1 MKTEFNRV
9 CQFKISLKGIRPSI
23 WREIQIPENYTFW
36 DFHVAIQDA
45 MGWEDYHLHEFELLK
60 PSTVSK
66 VNIGIPDDDFGR
78 RVLAGWTQKIADYFS
93 LKKRTANY
101 LYDFGDC
108 WKHQIEFQK
117 TIPKKRGIVYPVCT
131 NGKRACPPEDSGG
144 IGRYEELLGI
154 IKNPAHEEYE
164 EMVEWLGGEFDP
176 EYFEAK
182 KVRFDDPDSRRQ
194 IAFG

>member
-1 MKTEFNRV
+1 VKTEFNQV
-9 CQFKISLKGIRPSI
+9 CQFKISLKGIRSPI

-60 PSTVSK
+60 PSTGSK

-93 LKKRTANY
+93 LEKRTANY

-108 WKHQIEFQK
+108 WKHQIELQK
-117 TIPKKRGIVYPVCT
+117 IIPKKRGIVYPVCT

-144 IGRYEELLGI
+144 IGRYEELLKI
-154 IKNPAHEEYE
+154 IKDPAHEEYE
-164 EMVEWLGGEFDP
+164 EMMEWLGGEFDP

-194 IAFG
+194 IAFS

>member
-1 MKTEFNRV
+1 MKTEFNQV
-9 CQFKISLKGIRPSI
+9 CQFKISLEGTRPPI
-23 WREIQIPENYTFW
+23 WREIQIPESYTFW

-60 PSTVSK
+60 PSTGSK

-78 RVLAGWTQKIADYFS
+78 RILAGWTQKIADYFS
-93 LKKRTANY
+93 LEKRTANY

-108 WKHQIEFQK
+108 WKHQIELQK
-117 TIPKKRGIVYPVCT
+117 IILKKRGIVYPVCT

-164 EMVEWLGGEFDP
+164 EMLEWLGGEFDP
-176 EYFEAK
+176 EYFKAK
-182 KVRFDDPDSRRQ
+182 KVHFDDPDSRRQ

>member
-1 MKTEFNRV
+1 MKTEFNQV
-9 CQFKISLKGIRPSI
+9 YQFKISLKGIGPPI

-60 PSTVSK
+60 PSTGSK
-66 VNIGIPDDDFGR
+66 VNIAIPDDDFGR
-78 RVLAGWTQKIADYFS
+78 RILAGWTQKIADYFS
-93 LKKRTANY
+93 FENRTANY

-108 WKHQIEFQK
+108 WKHQIELQK
-117 TIPKKRGIVYPVCT
+117 IIPKKRGIVYPVCI

-144 IGRYEELLGI
+144 IGRYEELLEI
-154 IKNPAHEEYE
+154 IKDSAHEEYK
-164 EMVEWLGGEFDP
+164 EMMEWLGDEFDP